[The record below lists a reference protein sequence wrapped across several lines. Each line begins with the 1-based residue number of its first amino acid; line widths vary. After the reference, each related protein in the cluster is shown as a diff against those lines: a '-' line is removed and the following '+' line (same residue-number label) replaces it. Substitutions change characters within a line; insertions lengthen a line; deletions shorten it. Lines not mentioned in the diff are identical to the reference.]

1 VTSKL
6 LGWVEERKNASDPD
20 VDEGAVFLRP
30 ICKTGK
36 VDKFVYFY
44 FVNNETERPL
54 LTHVNGTDATKPLWV
69 LEWE

>member
-1 VTSKL
+1 MTFKL
-6 LGWVEERKNASDPD
+6 LGWVEERKNAPDPD
-20 VDEGAVFLRP
+20 VDEDAVFLRQ

-44 FVNNETERPL
+44 FVNNGTERPF
-54 LTHVNGTDATKPLWV
+54 LTHENGTVATKPLWV